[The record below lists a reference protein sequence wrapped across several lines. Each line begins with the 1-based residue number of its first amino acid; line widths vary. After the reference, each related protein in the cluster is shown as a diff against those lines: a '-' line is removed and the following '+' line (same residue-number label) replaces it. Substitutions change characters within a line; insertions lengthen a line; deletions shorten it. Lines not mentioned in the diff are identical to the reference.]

1 MRGLPLL
8 IQLAQRAT
16 DEQCSEL
23 GRVAAERE
31 AAEAALTSHAAGMER
46 EMEVAADDPVAMMAL
61 ASWRTHAVRVR
72 TGLAQHEA
80 ETARR
85 EDDARDALRSA
96 FVDLKRL
103 EMAKDAA
110 ARAARIA
117 AMRRADLRA
126 EEQAG
131 ALRTAG

>member
-31 AAEAALTSHAAGMER
+31 AAEAARASHEAGMER
-46 EMEVAADDPVAMMAL
+46 EMELATTDPVAMMAL
-61 ASWRTHAVRVR
+61 ASWRTHAARVR
-72 TGLAQHEA
+72 SGLAAQEA
-80 ETARR
+80 QTARR

-103 EMAKDAA
+103 EMAQDAA
-110 ARAARIA
+110 ARAARMA

-131 ALRTAG
+131 ALRTR